1 MEDRDCS
8 PEGENRVSPNGRS
21 NSWGQRSAPKEEET
35 SNTVAGWSGLLAH
48 VCLCTLGLGLRP
60 TSHSWAK
67 VDVKVNVELVAGL
80 VGRAAWHN
88 WLLVRGIPD
97 QVADVVVHQSVISFV
112 CSHDQDHIPQASI
125 LRHVPILDRD
135 LGSGDVLK
143 LASVHHLQH
152 LGVGM
157 HRLLL
162 EVARE
167 AVGDS
172 RSDEVEDGVGRKEA
186 NLSQNHQ
193 QALVPSHVC
202 HFHEC
207 HEVHPLVLRFVQGR
221 LDPIAVHI
229 TSKSSEVVEHGCCE
243 ARHSCNGLKHAGA
256 VQELVP
262 EVHIAQF
269 PEELHDIPGHLV
281 PHVSGLVVGLRE
293 PVLVQSLQ
301 NFTGGTVVPG

>member
-1 MEDRDCS
+1 MEFVARF
-8 PEGENRVSPNGRS
+8 VSGAARHD
-21 NSWGQRSAPKEEET
+21 
-35 SNTVAGWSGLLAH
+35 GLLA
-48 VCLCTLGLGLRP
+48 G
-60 TSHSWAK
+60 
-67 VDVKVNVELVAGL
+67 
-80 VGRAAWHN
+80 
-88 WLLVRGIPD
+88 GIPD
-97 QVADVVVHQSVISFV
+97 QVADVVIHQAVIGFIST
-112 CSHDQDHIPQASI
+112 HHQDHVPQGCV
-125 LRHVPILDRD
+125 LRHVVVLDSNLWSRN
-135 LGSGDVLK
+135 VLD
-143 LASVHHLQH
+143 LASIHHLEH
-152 LGVGM
+152 FRVGV
-157 HRLLL
+157 HSLFL
-162 EVARE
+162 EIPSE
-167 AVGDS
+167 AVRNAGC
-172 RSDEVEDGVGRKEA
+172 DEVEEGVGRKEA
-186 NLSQNHQ
+186 DLANNHQ
-193 QALVPSHVC
+193 QALVPAHIGQL
-202 HFHEC
+202 HEG